1 MRRPLALV
9 VALVVALFGGAV
21 LGEYDLT
28 GLTPLVAGVLF
39 GAVVAEVVL
48 AVARTGDRVL
58 AGASAVLTG
67 AGLVLAI
74 WVSSDHWRFIH
85 PWSWAAVVVGPAAT
99 WLWLLKGSGRRADG
113 NPTGP

>member
-9 VALVVALFGGAV
+9 AALVVALFGGAV

-28 GLTPLVAGVLF
+28 GLTPVVAGVLF

-48 AVARTGDRVL
+48 AIARAGDRVL
-58 AGASAVLTG
+58 AVGSAISTG

-74 WVSSDHWRFIH
+74 WVSSAHWRFIH
-85 PWSWAAVVVGPAAT
+85 PWSWSAVAVGPVAA
-99 WLWLLKGSGRRADG
+99 WFWLLRGSGRRADG
-113 NPTGP
+113 SPTGS